1 MKKQNIQWAVNL
13 GKTLEHILVTTSD
26 SRGLPHVAAAGKIAP
41 VKDEKV
47 AVSEWFC
54 PTTLENLQNN
64 RLISLVIWDPVSDK
78 GYQLLGEVEGMENE
92 AMMNGY
98 AFEPGIK
105 EPMAQVKWKLM
116 VRVDKVIDFT
126 QAPHNDI
133 EE

>member
-1 MKKQNIQWAVNL
+1 MKRQGIQCAVTL
-13 GKTLEHILVTTSD
+13 GEALQHIFVTTSD

-41 VKDEKV
+41 MKDEKV

-54 PTTLENLQNN
+54 PTTLENLQHN
-64 RLISLVIWDPVSDK
+64 RLISLVIWDAVSDK